1 MHNVTVL
8 YSNIVRECGTF
19 QIISKQPLCIFK
31 SHKFEC
37 SVCVSFSYILF
48 YIFFQAQYKFS
59 VKYVQ
64 KSPTLFLKCTLKY
77 LIYKAKI
84 SQQSFCVQTFEHKI
98 FRRIRTFV
106 MNNLAVTVQ
115 SLPLSAFFFFSFPFK
130 FQNN

>member
-1 MHNVTVL
+1 M
-8 YSNIVRECGTF
+8 
-19 QIISKQPLCIFK
+19 
-31 SHKFEC
+31 
-37 SVCVSFSYILF
+37 SFSYILV

-59 VKYVQ
+59 VEYVQ

-84 SQQSFCVQTFEHKI
+84 SQSFCVQTFEHKI

-106 MNNLAVTVQ
+106 MDDLAVTVQ
-115 SLPLSAFFFFSFPFK
+115 SLPLSAFFFFFPFK